1 MSQPGFWPEV
11 SRSPRFLHQLLVA
24 TPNTD
29 DVMQKLAGK
38 LYGRYVKAVK

>member
-1 MSQPGFWPEV
+1 MNKAYIWVDTERDASIV
-11 SRSPRFLHQLLVA
+11 VMTNVA

-38 LYGRYVKAVK
+38 LYGRYVKAAK